1 MKACEVAGVEMVRST
16 DDETIEDTCHNVQMP
31 RVVAV
36 FHPREEGDGTPAND
50 IINKIARRL
59 GADSVNG
66 YLQMLSEQ
74 REALLAR
81 L

>member
-1 MKACEVAGVEMVRST
+1 MKACEVAGVKMVRST
-16 DDETIEDTCHNVQMP
+16 NTETIEYTCCDVQMP

-36 FHPREEGDGTPAND
+36 FHPREDSVDSPAHN
-50 IINKIARRL
+50 IINEIARRL
-59 GADSVNG
+59 GADSITQ
-66 YLQMLSEQ
+66 YLDMLSEQ